1 MMELNSNDTALV
13 LLAIK
18 HGGRQQL
25 RRLSTPPTQRGL
37 ALFCCRAPET
47 KGHYPVKFK
56 ERRVMEVRAVMCGLE
71 DEQLL
76 YNHNHQNCY
85 NNGRSEVYQKGNFG
99 KLFMSTCAV
108 FTMKNGF

>member
-25 RRLSTPPTQRGL
+25 RRLSAPPTQRGL
-37 ALFCCRAPET
+37 ALFCCGAPET

-56 ERRVMEVRAVMCGLE
+56 ER
-71 DEQLL
+71 
-76 YNHNHQNCY
+76 
-85 NNGRSEVYQKGNFG
+85 
-99 KLFMSTCAV
+99 
-108 FTMKNGF
+108 